1 MTKAKSRSLGDEV
14 FQTLLERIQSGTI
27 PPGEVVNESVLAQE
41 LGVSRGPV
49 REAIRRLQGIQLVSR
64 EAYLK
69 ARVTT
74 LTPSAVV
81 ELFQMREALEGYAC
95 RLAAESMTDD
105 EIAALSADLEA
116 TRGAIRNGGSG
127 DLPDFHIRIVQASRN
142 QRIIDALCGDL
153 YRLLSIYRRW
163 SGSTGGRRPMAHR
176 EHWQIMRALQL
187 RDPDLSE
194 SLMRGHIARAR
205 EHLMRDFGIEE
216 TSGRVAKVYDSAGV
230 GRSGADFGEV
240 THRDATA

>member
-1 MTKAKSRSLGDEV
+1 MAKSKPQSLGDEI
-14 FQTLLERIQSGTI
+14 FDILLDRIQSGAL
-27 PPGEVVNESVLAQE
+27 PPGHVVNESVLAQE

-74 LTPSAVV
+74 LTPEAVV

-95 RLAAESMTDD
+95 RLAAERMTDA
-105 EIAALSADLEA
+105 EIAALSTDLEA
-116 TRGAIRNGGSG
+116 TRGAINGHDSQEI
-127 DLPDFHIRIVQASRN
+127 PDFHIRIVQASRN
-142 QRIIDALCGDL
+142 ERIIDALCGDL

-163 SGSTGGRRPMAHR
+163 SGSTGGRRPMAWR
-176 EHWQIMRALQL
+176 EHWQILRAIQL

-194 SLMRGHIARAR
+194 SLMRAHIARAR
-205 EHLMRDFGIEE
+205 EHLVTDIGHEA
-216 TSGRVAKVYDSAGV
+216 VAAEGMPVSHLSPAP
-230 GRSGADFGEV
+230 
-240 THRDATA
+240 